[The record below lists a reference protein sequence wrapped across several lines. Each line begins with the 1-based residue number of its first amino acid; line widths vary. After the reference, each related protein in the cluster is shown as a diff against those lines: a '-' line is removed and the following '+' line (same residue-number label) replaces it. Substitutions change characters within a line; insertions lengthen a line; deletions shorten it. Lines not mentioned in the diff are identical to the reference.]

1 MKKILFPLLALLTV
15 ACSPQV
21 YSLYLDVRQ
30 PCLSGLDLARKTMA
44 VVTMEQEDS
53 LFDRNCASAFAKV
66 LDTDYFGGQEVVE
79 LYTVPAADSVSL
91 DMMHTL
97 VMDTEADVIF
107 VLSNTLG
114 VPDEVEQKIPLNT
127 SLGVY
132 DSMGEDTV
140 HRFRGHTSFLPEE
153 YEEGFPKMAEKV
165 GQRIGNRFVSQ
176 WKTESFGLYYFD
188 NIQVGQWEKG
198 LSYAYKGEYA
208 KAIDVWTGL
217 LNSGNEISKAAA
229 CYNIAMAMYLL
240 EDPYMASRWLDKA
253 DSLENLSLSPGLRK
267 RIQARLE
274 K

>member
-1 MKKILFPLLALLTV
+1 MKKLLFPLLALMAA

-21 YSLYLDVRQ
+21 YSLQLDVRQ
-30 PCLSGLDLARKTMA
+30 PSLSGLDLARKTMA

-53 LFDRNCASAFAKV
+53 LFDRNCASAFAKA
-66 LDTDYFGGQEVVE
+66 LDSDYFGGQDVVE

-91 DMMHTL
+91 DMMHSL
-97 VMDTEADVIF
+97 VMDTEADVVF

-114 VPDEVEQKIPLNT
+114 APDEVEQKIPLKT

-132 DSMGEDTV
+132 DSMGEDKV
-140 HRFRGHTSFLPEE
+140 HRFGGHTSFLPEK
-153 YEEGFPKMAEKV
+153 YEEGFPEMAEKV
-165 GQRIGNRFVSQ
+165 GQRISNRFVSQ
-176 WKTESFGLYYFD
+176 WKTESFSLYYFD
-188 NIQVGQWEKG
+188 NMQAGQWEKALG
-198 LSYAYKGEYA
+198 YAYKGEYA
-208 KAIDVWTGL
+208 KAIDVWAGL
-217 LNSGNEISKAAA
+217 LDSGSEVSKAAA

-253 DSLENLSLSPGLRK
+253 DSLENLTLSPGLRK